1 MRGIA
6 MVLLAAMTAFAADD
20 AWTKVRE
27 LKSGT
32 ELRIF
37 KKGGLHPIIAK
48 MEEANP
54 ESLIIVVKNEEL
66 AIPREQ
72 IDRIDYR
79 PVRGPRV
86 TRKRGIGPGYGRG
99 GRHGAAGQCARRVR
113 QHQHQPGDRR
123 AAGFSN
129 RLPAPAAGKRRN
141 SATAERCSPGRH
153 PRKHQGVGTLYK
165 INSVRRS

>member
-54 ESLIIVVKNEEL
+54 DSLIIVVKNEEL

-72 IDRIDYR
+72 IDRVDYR

-86 TRKRGIGPGYGRG
+86 TKETRESGPGTDAVAAAEPPANAPGESVSTTTSLVIG
-99 GRHGAAGQCARRVR
+99 GQPDFQTVYRR
-113 QHQHQPGDRR
+113 PPPE
-123 AAGFSN
+123 A
-129 RLPAPAAGKRRN
+129 K
-141 SATAERCSPGRH
+141 
-153 PRKHQGVGTLYK
+153 K
-165 INSVRRS
+165 

>member
-6 MVLLAAMTAFAADD
+6 IVLLAAVTAFAADD
-20 AWTKVRE
+20 PWTKVRD

-37 KKGGLHPIIAK
+37 KRGGLHPILAK

-54 ESLIIVVKNEEL
+54 DSLIIVLKNEEM

-79 PVRGPRV
+79 PLRTGGRV
-86 TRKRGIGPGYGRG
+86 TKEVTETVQGPDAKTAAAALDSVPGESTTASTNYVIGSQPEFQTIY
-99 GRHGAAGQCARRVR
+99 RR
-113 QHQHQPGDRR
+113 P
-123 AAGFSN
+123 
-129 RLPAPAAGKRRN
+129 PPPK
-141 SATAERCSPGRH
+141 
-153 PRKHQGVGTLYK
+153 K
-165 INSVRRS
+165 